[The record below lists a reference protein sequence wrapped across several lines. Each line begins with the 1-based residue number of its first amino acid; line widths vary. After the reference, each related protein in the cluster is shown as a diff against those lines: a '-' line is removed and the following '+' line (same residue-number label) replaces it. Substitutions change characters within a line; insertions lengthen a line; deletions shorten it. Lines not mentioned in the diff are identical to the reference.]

1 MDGVSLL
8 PLIAG
13 ADFKRGSPLGFQSR
27 SELALIDGRYKLH
40 SKLAAAGK
48 DKLYDLS
55 ADPAEKKNLAGEDPV
70 LAAKL
75 RKTLKEW
82 RKSTRESLAGADYRN

>member
-1 MDGVSLL
+1 ML

-13 ADFKRGSPLGFQSR
+13 GDFKRGKALAFQSR
-27 SELALIDGRYKLH
+27 WELALIDGRHKLH
-40 SKLAAAGK
+40 SKLGDAGK

-55 ADPAEKKNLAGEDPV
+55 ADPAEKKNLAGENPA

-75 RKTLKEW
+75 RKTLDEW